1 MGFEFEMDYDSVVNI
16 KVIGVGGGGNNAV
29 NRMVTSGLQ
38 GVEFIAI
45 NTDKQALNRSEA
57 SVKIQVGTKL
67 TKGQGAGSRPEI
79 GRKAA
84 EESREDI
91 NKALEGADMVFIT
104 AGMGGG
110 TGTGGAPV
118 VAQIAREM
126 GILTVGVVT
135 RPFGFEGKKRMEQ
148 ANAGIDQLKENVD
161 SLIVIP
167 NERLKYV
174 SDQKISFKNAFEIA
188 DNVLHQAVASISE
201 LITVPGLINLDF
213 ADVTSIM
220 KGAGFAHMGV
230 GSAAGKDK
238 AEEAAKMAI
247 QSPLLESSING
258 AHGVILS
265 VIGSEDIELDEIEQ
279 AASMI
284 QAAAHP
290 DAHII
295 FGASISEDADDEI
308 RVVVI
313 ATGFDNPPATK
324 QQQDR
329 SAMFSNAKRTAQTFA
344 APAQQFSAP
353 AQQFSAPAQ
362 QFAAPAQSFSASPV
376 APMQPQQAQPSQAQA
391 SVADGQSLDED
402 DPFADIMKIFSSKYW
417 FADNFALFRVKT
429 R

>member
-57 SVKIQVGTKL
+57 SVMIQVGTKL

-91 NKALEGADMVFIT
+91 TKALEGSDMVFIT

-324 QQQDR
+324 QQQDQ

-344 APAQQFSAP
+344 APAQPFSAP
-353 AQQFSAPAQ
+353 AQS
-362 QFAAPAQSFSASPV
+362 FAAPAQSFSASPV
-376 APMQPQQAQPSQAQA
+376 APIQPQQAQPSQAQA
-391 SVADGQSLDED
+391 SVADGQSLDDD
-402 DPFADIMKIFSSKYW
+402 DPFADIMKIFSSK
-417 FADNFALFRVKT
+417 
-429 R
+429 

>member
-67 TKGQGAGSRPEI
+67 TKGQGTGSRPEI

-402 DPFADIMKIFSSKYW
+402 DPFADIMKIFSSK
-417 FADNFALFRVKT
+417 
-429 R
+429 

>member
-16 KVIGVGGGGNNAV
+16 KVIGVGGGGNSAV

-201 LITVPGLINLDF
+201 LIPVPDLINLDF

-353 AQQFSAPAQ
+353 AQQF
-362 QFAAPAQSFSASPV
+362 APAQSSSASPV

-402 DPFADIMKIFSSKYW
+402 DPFADIMKIFSSK
-417 FADNFALFRVKT
+417 
-429 R
+429 

>member
-1 MGFEFEMDYDSVVNI
+1 
-16 KVIGVGGGGNNAV
+16 
-29 NRMVTSGLQ
+29 
-38 GVEFIAI
+38 
-45 NTDKQALNRSEA
+45 
-57 SVKIQVGTKL
+57 
-67 TKGQGAGSRPEI
+67 
-79 GRKAA
+79 
-84 EESREDI
+84 
-91 NKALEGADMVFIT
+91 MVFIT

-353 AQQFSAPAQ
+353 TQQFSAPAQ

-402 DPFADIMKIFSSKYW
+402 DPFADIMKIFSSK
-417 FADNFALFRVKT
+417 
-429 R
+429 